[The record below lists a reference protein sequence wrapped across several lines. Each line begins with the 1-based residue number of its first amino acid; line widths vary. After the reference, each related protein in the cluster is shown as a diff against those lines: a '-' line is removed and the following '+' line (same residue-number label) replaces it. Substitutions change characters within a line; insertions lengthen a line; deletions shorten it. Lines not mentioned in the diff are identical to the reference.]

1 MGNNEYGGLGLNN
14 IAQYSSPTQIPGT
27 TWNTISLGFYPSGVT
42 GTKTDGTGWAWG
54 YNDEG
59 QLGLNNRT
67 KYSSP
72 TQIPGTTWATI
83 TSGSYATFG
92 VKTDGTLW
100 AWGSN
105 SMGRLGLNQAHT
117 LKLSSPVQVGSDT
130 TWSSGDRKC
139 LAGYEGNSGAIKT
152 DGTLW
157 SWGYNQHGELGLNQS
172 NPVKI
177 SSPVQVPGTT
187 WSQFRTYKGQCY
199 SIKTDGTWWAWGNN
213 QSGELG
219 QNNTTKYSSPVQVP
233 GTTWSKMSGSHDNA
247 YGIKTDGTLWVWGYN
262 VGGALGLN
270 QPDNTR
276 YSSPVQVPGTTW
288 SDITGGY
295 RSAVAVKTDGT
306 LWSWGYNSMG
316 GLGQNSRTEVS
327 SPIQIGTATDWT
339 STNLDGEKYGKQ
351 SFVISKKV

>member
-1 MGNNEYGGLGLNN
+1 MATKKGVWNLQQVRDKQLQDLWTSRNGTNWFVGRAEKGIGSTSVPDVSR
-14 IAQYSSPTQIPGT
+14 QYSSPTQLTGDWTKIYHGGNHNES
-27 TWNTISLGFYPSGVT
+27 NTIAGVKAT
-42 GTKTDGTGWAWG
+42 GTLYVWG
-54 YNDEG
+54 MN
-59 QLGLNNRT
+59 Q
-67 KYSSP
+67 
-72 TQIPGTTWATI
+72 
-83 TSGSYATFG
+83 FG
-92 VKTDGTLW
+92 
-100 AWGSN
+100 
-105 SMGRLGLNQAHT
+105 
-117 LKLSSPVQVGSDT
+117 QVGNNSQ
-130 TWSSGDRKC
+130 GP
-139 LAGYEGNSGAIKT
+139 GNT
-152 DGTLW
+152 
-157 SWGYNQHGELGLNQS
+157 GL
-172 NPVKI
+172 

-187 WSQFRTYKGQCY
+187 WSNLCNGAKFKVAT
-199 SIKTDGTWWAWGNN
+199 KTDGTLWTWGENN
-213 QSGELG
+213 DGELG
-219 QNNTTKYSSPVQVP
+219 VNSRIAYSSPVQVP